1 MDVLEKMYR
10 YCMKKGF
17 RFSFTEDES
26 FINVMFSSE
35 VSDKLFSY
43 CFDKLENKILY
54 LRIDEKDYDNVETA
68 LQDFDDYDL
77 LRRG

>member
-17 RFSFTEDES
+17 RFSFTEDKD
-26 FINVMFSSE
+26 FISVMFSSE

-43 CFDKLENKILY
+43 CFSKENNKILY
-54 LRIDEKDYDNVETA
+54 LRIDEEDYDDIETA

>member
-17 RFSFTEDES
+17 RFSFTEDKS
-26 FINVMFSSE
+26 FISVMFSSE

-54 LRIDEKDYDNVETA
+54 LRIDGKYYDDVESA